1 MGGRAVKGLHG
12 RQQPLAGWHGGWE
25 ADVFR
30 IQRLIL
36 VVFQLHEGGHE
47 PSREVEVGHVG
58 DQAGVVMVDVRRA
71 LSPHVRGLPVEAV
84 GWRAEV
90 RVLGPTPRR
99 MLVDPR
105 VRHAVAGVV
114 VRGSHFRLK
123 VPLRVVEAVR
133 VGRPLEGVSWG
144 EVILHEAGWEAVEV
158 VGVRRLVEL
167 RVLLVGR
174 EGPAEV
180 WRPLHAE
187 GRLALA
193 PAPGRLLVLAVPG
206 ALELAVPVGVRLA
219 VPGGVALA
227 VPAGVPALLAPH
239 ALVAVVPGWAVGRPA
254 LVVWVGGLLRRLL
267 LAPRSNGV
275 RLVEP
280 GGLVRWDLVMG
291 PRATGAAGGRVLN
304 PS

>member
-1 MGGRAVKGLHG
+1 
-12 RQQPLAGWHGGWE
+12 
-25 ADVFR
+25 
-30 IQRLIL
+30 
-36 VVFQLHEGGHE
+36 
-47 PSREVEVGHVG
+47 
-58 DQAGVVMVDVRRA
+58 MVDVRRA

-84 GWRAEV
+84 GRRAEV

-99 MLVDPR
+99 VLVDPR

-114 VRGSHFRLK
+114 VRGSHFSLK
-123 VPLRVVEAVR
+123 VPLGVVEAVR

-144 EVILHEAGWEAVEV
+144 EVVLHEAGWEAVEV
-158 VGVRRLVEL
+158 VGVWWLVEL

-180 WRPLHAE
+180 RRPLHAE

-193 PAPGRLLVLAVPG
+193 PAPGRLLMLAVPG

-227 VPAGVPALLAPH
+227 VPAGVAALLAPH
-239 ALVAVVPGWAVGRPA
+239 ALVAVVPGGAVGWPA
-254 LVVWVGGLLRRLL
+254 LVVWVGRLLRRLL
-267 LAPRSNGV
+267 LAPRSNGM
-275 RLVEP
+275 RLVKP
-280 GGLVRWDLVMG
+280 RGLVRWDLVMG
-291 PRATGAAGGRVLN
+291 PRATGAAGGWVLN